1 MKVTL
6 SNHQIIQFSETLSNF
21 ANLQDAEKLPF
32 KVIHAITR
40 NAEKLTTEAN
50 HIRKAITANVQYVE
64 YEKQRNDLIKLYKE
78 SIQKTDDSRSTEEKN
93 ADFNNEMS
101 VLNDQFKDQIQE
113 VSDFVQQTNEI
124 ELYELHIDVV
134 NNCKLNPRLGQIVSY
149 FVTENL
155 IQKPELQIL
164 K

>member
-6 SNHQIIQFSETLSNF
+6 SNHQIIQFSEILSNF
-21 ANLQDAEKLPF
+21 SNLQDAEKLPF

-40 NAEKLTTEAN
+40 NAEKLTSEAKF
-50 HIRKAITANVQYVE
+50 IRKAITANTRYVD
-64 YEKQRNDLIKLYKE
+64 YEKQRNDIIKLFK
-78 SIQKTDDSRSTEEKN
+78 QPDDSRTTEEKN
-93 ADFNNEMS
+93 AYLNNQITI
-101 VLNDQFKDQIQE
+101 LNEQFKDEIKE
-113 VSDFVQQTNEI
+113 VSDFVLQTSEI

-134 NNCKLNPRLGQIVSY
+134 NDSKLNPKIGQIVSY
-149 FVTENL
+149 FVTENI